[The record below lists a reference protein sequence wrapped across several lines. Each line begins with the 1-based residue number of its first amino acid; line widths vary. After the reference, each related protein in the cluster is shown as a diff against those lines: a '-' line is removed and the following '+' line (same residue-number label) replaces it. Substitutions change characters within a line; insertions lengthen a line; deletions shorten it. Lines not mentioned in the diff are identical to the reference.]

1 MKKLFY
7 SNQDDE
13 GRVKWFE
20 ITNSILVKRKMGP
33 MVLKRLLQRT
43 MALKEKVATISVKKI
58 CGQMEKR
65 CMQRKGTG

>member
-1 MKKLFY
+1 
-7 SNQDDE
+7 
-13 GRVKWFE
+13 
-20 ITNSILVKRKMGP
+20 